1 MRSKPAKIDIR
12 KKGAQGLQDAKN
24 YNAHCSHKNKTALLL
39 GTGNMCYVKI
49 LSSLPVVLTNNRIAR
64 MQDYWITM

>member
-1 MRSKPAKIDIR
+1 MRSKPAKIGIR
-12 KKGAQGLQDAKN
+12 KKGHARSPRCKELQ
-24 YNAHCSHKNKTALLL
+24 CSHKNKTALLL

-49 LSSLPVVLTNNRIAR
+49 LSSLPVVLTNNGITR